1 MLDSPLYDEITDL
14 PHKSDDPHWLAIVTA
29 ARINQTEQMHQKRK
43 LRL

>member
-1 MLDSPLYDEITDL
+1 MLDGPLNDEIADL